1 MKSIFHLSFFLFF
14 LMSLTITGQENT
26 TFRGIVFSDENANSI
41 FDTNE
46 KGVKGVCISNGLEV
60 VQTNEKGE
68 WQIQSALKNSVFVIK
83 PAGFAVPVNQQ
94 KVPLHFSQAENSN
107 SPIINFPLLKQNENE
122 KFMALFFGDT
132 QARGEREMNFIFH
145 DAVEELIGTNA
156 AFGVSLG
163 DIVADDPEMMDDVA
177 AGIAQIGIP
186 WYNIFG
192 NHDND
197 HDAKTNEERDNTF
210 ERFFGPSTYAFEYS
224 KVVFIGL
231 NNIFFKPD
239 GKYKP
244 HFTEEQLAFVAS
256 YLKLV
261 PENKLVVLMMHA
273 PIVACD
279 NREEMYRLLENR
291 IHTFSVSGHVHEQ
304 INLFVDEKMGWKGK
318 SPHHHLINATVCG
331 SWWCGLNDE
340 TGIPHAT
347 MNDGAPNG
355 YSVIAFDGNN
365 YSVQFKAARRPESYQ
380 MNIYLPDAMTKTA
393 ADTTHIFVN
402 VFAGSKKSVVE
413 MQIDNGNWIKME
425 NFKTID
431 PEVLKM
437 HQLTPFLKEKV
448 NGQPLDEV
456 FGFAMDYPSISH
468 HIWKAKFPQGI
479 KPGAHTIT
487 IRTTDMYNQTYTAHR
502 IFLVKQ

>member
-1 MKSIFHLSFFLFF
+1 MKSVFHLAFFLFF
-14 LMSLTITGQENT
+14 LISVTITAQEKT
-26 TFRGIVFSDENANSI
+26 TFRGTVFSDENANGI

-46 KGVKGVCISNGLEV
+46 KGVKDVCISNGLKV
-60 VQTNEKGE
+60 VLTNEKGE
-68 WQIQSALKNSVFVIK
+68 WQIQSTLKNSVFVIK

-94 KVPLHFSQAENSN
+94 QIPQHFSQAENST
-107 SPIINFPLLKQNENE
+107 STTINFPLLKQNENE
-122 KFMALFFGDT
+122 KFAALFFGDT

-145 DAVEELIGTNA
+145 DAVEELIGTKA

-163 DIVADDPEMMDDVA
+163 DIVADDPELMDDVA
-177 AGIAQIGIP
+177 AGIGQIGIP

-192 NHDND
+192 NHDGDRN
-197 HDAKTNEERDNTF
+197 ARTNQERDDTF
-210 ERFFGPSTYAFEYS
+210 ERFFGPSTYAFEYGQ
-224 KVVFIGL
+224 VVFIGL
-231 NNIFFKPD
+231 NNIFFKSD

-244 HFTEEQLAFVAS
+244 HFTEEQLAFVAN

-261 PENKLVVLMMHA
+261 SENKLVMLMMHA

-279 NREEMYRLLENR
+279 NREEMYRLLDNR
-291 IHTFSVSGHVHEQ
+291 NHTFSVSGHVHEQ
-304 INLFVDEKMGWKGK
+304 INLFVDKNMGWKGK
-318 SPHHHLINATVCG
+318 EPHHHLINATVCG

-340 TGIPHAT
+340 SGIPHAT

-355 YSVIAFDGNN
+355 YSVITFDGNK
-365 YSVQFKAARRPESYQ
+365 YTVRFKAARRPKSYQ
-380 MNIYLPDAMTKTA
+380 MNIYLPDAMTKTV
-393 ADTTHIFVN
+393 ADTTHVLVN
-402 VFAGSKKSVVE
+402 VFAGSEKSVVE
-413 MQIDNGNWIKME
+413 MQIDNGNRIKME

-431 PEVLKM
+431 PEVLRM
-437 HQLTPFLKEKV
+437 HQLTPFLNEKA

-479 KPGAHTIT
+479 KSGTHTLT

-502 IFLVKQ
+502 IFSVKQ